1 MLTET
6 SRLAASPETSPETR
20 TVPALV
26 GPAERAL
33 GTVPAILYA
42 YPEIRWDMVPARQR
56 YLMEAMSAHCRVVFL
71 NGPSLDGRWIEAR
84 RPRAE
89 RLSERLTVVHD
100 SFCFRFSRLGR
111 KIRPLS
117 AVLDGA
123 WLRQVLTEQGVSDY
137 LFWVAAAQPAVL
149 PGMRY
154 RHLIYDCIDP
164 CFIDSMQPRFDRAEM
179 YLARRASVVFC
190 TAESLLER
198 MRAVNAEAHLLPNAC
213 SLEEYVPHSA
223 RTIARPELLRGR
235 PTPVIGYMGTV
246 DWRLDTA
253 TLLAAARRLP
263 QFTFAIVGRINN
275 DRRADAAALRALPNV
290 VMPGPVSLEEGR
302 AYAAAFDVGI
312 IPFLPGHIADAIN
325 PVKMY
330 MYLAG
335 GKPVVSTWCRECRN
349 HEPLVRAAR
358 TPEEFASALVRAAS
372 ENSPADVALRVEF
385 ARLNTWKDRAD
396 SAVAIL
402 RRLGIFGVPAPS
414 VSSASR

>member
-1 MLTET
+1 MPMLTET
-6 SRLAASPETSPETR
+6 SLHPVAERREASSPAASNGQAHPK
-20 TVPALV
+20 
-26 GPAERAL
+26 
-33 GTVPAILYA
+33 VPAILYA

-56 YLMEAMSAHCRVVFL
+56 YLMEAMSAHCQVVFL

-89 RLSERLTVVHD
+89 RLSDRLTVVHD

-123 WLRQVLTEQGVSDY
+123 WLRRLLTEQGVDDY

-149 PGMRY
+149 PGMRH

-164 CFIDSMQPRFDRAEM
+164 CFIKAMQPRFDRAEM

-198 MRAVNAEAHLLPNAC
+198 MMRVNSQAHLLPNAC
-213 SLEEYVPHSA
+213 SLEEYAPQSGPS
-223 RTIARPELLRGR
+223 IPMPGLLRGR
-235 PTPVIGYMGTV
+235 TKPVIGYMGTV
-246 DWRLDTA
+246 DWRVDTA
-253 TLLAAARRLP
+253 TLIAAAKRLP

-275 DRRADAAALRALPNV
+275 DRREDAASLRSLPNV
-290 VMPGPVSLEEGR
+290 VVPGPVSLEEGR

-312 IPFLPGHIADAIN
+312 IPFLPGPIADAIN

-358 TPEEFASALVRAAS
+358 TPEEFAAALERAAA
-372 ENSPADVALRVEF
+372 ENGAEDVARRVEF
-385 ARLNTWKDRAD
+385 ARRNTWKDRAD

-402 RRLGIFGVPAPS
+402 RRLGLFGSAAAF
-414 VSSASR
+414 VSPR